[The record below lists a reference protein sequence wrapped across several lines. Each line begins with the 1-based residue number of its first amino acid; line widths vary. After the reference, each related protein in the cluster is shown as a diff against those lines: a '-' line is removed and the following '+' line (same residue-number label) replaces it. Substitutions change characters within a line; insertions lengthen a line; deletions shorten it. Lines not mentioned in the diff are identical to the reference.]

1 MKFPRFFLAAL
12 CLAAGTL
19 ACGAQAPGAPAA
31 PAPAAPLPPERLTPD
46 GKWKINDMD
55 RPWPA
60 RVEPK
65 PEAELAESAKPP
77 AGAIV
82 LFDGT
87 SLARWK
93 PSQWK
98 LENGYVEVVPKTGYL
113 TTLDNYGSCRLHVEW
128 CTPNPPVGTAQMK
141 GNSGVFLMSRYECQ
155 VLDNQ
160 DNKTYAD
167 GIAGAVYGE
176 NPPLAEASRPPGQW
190 QYYDITFLK
199 PLFNADGTVKR
210 PATIT
215 ATLNG
220 IPVQDHY
227 ELWGSTNH
235 STRVGYKPHGDA
247 PLQLQEHGCA
257 DRYRNIW
264 LVPIA
269 DTP

>member
-1 MKFPRFFLAAL
+1 MKLLFSLLLLLSCVAAPF
-12 CLAAGTL
+12 GS
-19 ACGAQAPGAPAA
+19 AQTPPPAA
-31 PAPAAPLPPERLTPD
+31 PAPIPAERMTPD
-46 GKWKINDMD
+46 GKWKINDLA
-55 RPWPA
+55 RPWPP

-65 PEAELAESAKPP
+65 PEAELADAAKPP

-87 SLARWK
+87 DLSKWK

-98 LENGYVEVVPKTGYL
+98 VENGVVEIVPKSGYL

-128 CTPNPPVGTAQMK
+128 STPNPPTGDGQMR
-141 GNSGVFLMSRYECQ
+141 GNSGVFLMSRYEVQ
-155 VLDNQ
+155 VLDNT

-176 NPPLAEASRPPGQW
+176 NPPLAEASRAPGGW

-199 PLFNADGTVKR
+199 PLFNADGSVKR
-210 PATIT
+210 PATIS

-220 IPVQDHY
+220 IPIQDHY
-227 ELWGSTNH
+227 ELWGPTGPGKRS
-235 STRVGYKPHGDA
+235 GYKAHGDA
-247 PLQLQEHGCA
+247 PLQLQDHGCP
-257 DRYRNIW
+257 DRFRNIW
-264 LVPIA
+264 LVPIP